1 MSVKRDGIVVAI
13 LIVVGAVGYFG
24 YRFVSKLMTWRHL
37 DQTYQEQFKPPAEIA
52 PELKGKTIVFHMKT
66 GLDQDDSQICVGFN
80 VILASLEAGAKVTVV
95 LDAGALLD
103 LTGTGHNLESTG
115 VPLRLKKLI
124 AAQMNLPLKQM
135 PNNYKEYL
143 ELLNQRGASVFANTA
158 MLIVTGDAEQAQA
171 KVAGYDFIEPVTYA
185 RLAELLMQADLV
197 IVY

>member
-1 MSVKRDGIVVAI
+1 MSVKRAVIVI
-13 LIVVGAVGYFG
+13 LIVVGAGGYFG
-24 YRFVSKLMTWRHL
+24 YRFASKLMTWRHL
-37 DQTYQEQFKPPAEIA
+37 DRTYQEQFKPPAEIA

-80 VILASLEAGAKVTVV
+80 IVLASLEAGADVTV
-95 LDAGALLD
+95 LFDAGALLD
-103 LTGTGHNLESTG
+103 LTGKKHNLESTG

-124 AAQMNLPLKQM
+124 AAQMNLPLEQM

-185 RLAELLMQADLV
+185 RVAELLMQADLV